1 MSDFDLEAPRVV
13 LQADHTEP
21 VRIASPQSQEEAEV
35 IRATLDAQ
43 GITATLQNASLSAG
57 AGMVAETADS
67 GNWTNGVYVSAA
79 DAETAQAIL
88 NAESPT
94 EDELS
99 DEAMEGETLEEAEA
113 RVKDL

>member
-1 MSDFDLEAPRVV
+1 MSDFDLETPRVV

-21 VRIASPQSQEEAEV
+21 VLIASPQSQEEARV
-35 IRATLDAQ
+35 IVATLDAE
-43 GITATLQNASLSAG
+43 GITATLNEPAPNVNNETFGELGLS
-57 AGMVAETADS
+57 
-67 GNWTNGVYVSAA
+67 GVYVSAS
-79 DAETAQAIL
+79 DAEAAQAIL